1 MIHMGYLPFVLIYSL
16 LKGKMSYPIG
26 FIQALLEWRRF
37 KQQVRQKV
45 PNVDG
50 TLRDREILEIVRDRA
65 M

>member
-1 MIHMGYLPFVLIYSL
+1 
-16 LKGKMSYPIG
+16 MSYPIG
-26 FIQALLEWRRF
+26 LIQALLEWRRF